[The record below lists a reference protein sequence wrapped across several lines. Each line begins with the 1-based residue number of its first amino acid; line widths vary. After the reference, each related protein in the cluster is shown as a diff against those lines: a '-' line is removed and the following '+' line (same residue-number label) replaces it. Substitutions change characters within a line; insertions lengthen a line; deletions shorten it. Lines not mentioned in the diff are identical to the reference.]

1 MPRHEPT
8 GLPQGRTALLAAAI
22 ASAMLAVACQPSGT
36 AVAKTAPPAPTV
48 SVAEVVQREV
58 VDWEDYTGRLE
69 AVKRV
74 EVRPRVSGYVLG
86 VHFTEGAE
94 VRKGQL
100 LFQIDPRPFQAEVD
114 QARAELERAR
124 SQQVKAKG
132 DLARGERLLAARAIS
147 REEYDQRTAAS
158 READAAVRAADAAL
172 EAAALNLEF
181 TRITAPI
188 AGRVSRAQVVEGNLV
203 AGGSAS
209 AAPLTTIV
217 SLDPIYAYFDI
228 DERAFLRH
236 AAQARNGAANG
247 GLPVALG
254 LGNEA
259 GHPHEGRLDFV
270 DNRVDPE
277 TGTIR
282 ARGVF
287 RNADRRFTP
296 GMFVRVKL
304 PLSERYP
311 ALLVNERAIG
321 TDQSNKFVLVLDES
335 NAAQYRAVK
344 LGPAIDGMRV
354 VREGLQ
360 AGERVVVNGLQRVR
374 PGMPVAPEA
383 VSMLNLK
390 PEGDAARVA
399 RAAH

>member
-1 MPRHEPT
+1 M
-8 GLPQGRTALLAAAI
+8 
-22 ASAMLAVACQPSGT
+22 
-36 AVAKTAPPAPTV
+36 
-48 SVAEVVQREV
+48 SVAEVVQRDV
-58 VDWEDYTGRLE
+58 VDWEEYTGRLE

-74 EVRPRVSGYVLG
+74 EIRPRVSGYVLG

-114 QARAELERAR
+114 QARRFLERAR
-124 SQQVKAKG
+124 SQLVKAKG
-132 DLARGERLLAARAIS
+132 DLERGDRLLTARAIS

-158 READAAVRAADAAL
+158 REAEAAVRAATAAL

-181 TRITAPI
+181 TRVSAPI

-203 AGGSAS
+203 AGGSGNATL
-209 AAPLTTIV
+209 LTTIV

-228 DERAFLRH
+228 DERAFLRY
-236 AAQARNGAANG
+236 AAQARTAAANG

-254 LGNEA
+254 LGSEA

-270 DNRVDPE
+270 DNGVDPQ

-287 RNADRRFTP
+287 PNADRRFTP
-296 GMFVRVKL
+296 GLFVRVKL
-304 PLSERYP
+304 PLSDRYP

-321 TDQSNKFVLVLDES
+321 TDQGNKFVLVLDDR
-335 NAAQYRAVK
+335 NTVQYRAVK
-344 LGPAIDGMRV
+344 LGPALDGLRV
-354 VREGLQ
+354 VREGLA
-360 AGERVVVNGLQRVR
+360 AGDRVVVNGLQRVR
-374 PGMPVAPEA
+374 PGMPVAPET
-383 VSMLNLK
+383 VSMQNLK
-390 PEGDAARVA
+390 PDGTDARVA
-399 RAAH
+399 RMSH

>member
-1 MPRHEPT
+1 MPDYRPGT
-8 GLPQGRTALLAAAI
+8 DSARRATLLVAAFAVATLI
-22 ASAMLAVACQPSGT
+22 AACQPAGT
-36 AVAKTAPPAPTV
+36 AVAKPAPTPPTV
-48 SVAEVVQREV
+48 SVSEVVQREV
-58 VDWEDYTGRLE
+58 SDWEEYTGRLE

-74 EVRPRVSGYVLG
+74 ELRPRVSGYVLG

-114 QARAELERAR
+114 QARAERERAR
-124 SQQVKAKG
+124 SRQVRAKG
-132 DLARGERLLAARAIS
+132 DLERGERLLAARAIS

-158 READAAVRAADAAL
+158 RESDAAVRAATAAL

-181 TRITAPI
+181 TRVTAPI

-203 AGGSAS
+203 QGGSGNATL
-209 AAPLTTIV
+209 LTTIV
-217 SLDPIYAYFDI
+217 ALDPVYAYFDI
-228 DERAFLRH
+228 DERAFLRY
-236 AAQARNGAANG
+236 AARARNGAANG

-254 LGNEA
+254 LGNES
-259 GHPHEGRLDFV
+259 GHPHEGHLDFV
-270 DNRVDPE
+270 DNRVDPD

-282 ARGVF
+282 VRGVF

-296 GMFVRVKL
+296 GLFVRVKL

-321 TDQSNKFVLVLDES
+321 TDQGNKFVLVLDEK
-335 NAAQYRAVK
+335 NTAQYRAVK
-344 LGPAIDGMRV
+344 LGPAIDGLRV

-360 AGERVVVNGLQRVR
+360 AGDRVVVNGLQRVR

-383 VSMLNLK
+383 VSMLNFE
-390 PEGDAARVA
+390 PEGDTERVA
-399 RAAH
+399 RPPR

>member
-1 MPRHEPT
+1 MSEYRPGVDRAPRA
-8 GLPQGRTALLAAAI
+8 ALLVLALAAA
-22 ASAMLAVACQPSGT
+22 ALTTACEPTAT
-36 AVAKTAPPAPTV
+36 AVAKPAPTPPTV
-48 SVAEVVQREV
+48 SVSEVVEREV
-58 VDWEDYTGRLE
+58 SDWEEYTGRLE

-114 QARAELERAR
+114 RARAELERAR

-158 READAAVRAADAAL
+158 RESNAAVAAATAAL

-181 TRITAPI
+181 TRVTAPI
-188 AGRVSRAQVVEGNLV
+188 AGRASRAQIVEGNLV
-203 AGGSAS
+203 ASGTGSATL
-209 AAPLTTIV
+209 LTTIV
-217 SLDPIYAYFDI
+217 SLDPVYAYFDI
-228 DERAFLRH
+228 DERAFLRY

-254 LGNEA
+254 LASES
-259 GHPHEGRLDFV
+259 GHPHEGHLDFV
-270 DNRVDPE
+270 DNGVDPD

-282 ARGVF
+282 VRGVF

-296 GMFVRVKL
+296 GLFVRVKL

-321 TDQSNKFVLVLDES
+321 TDQGNKFVLVLDDKS
-335 NAAQYRAVK
+335 TVQYRAVK
-344 LGPAIDGMRV
+344 LGPAIDGLRV
-354 VREGLQ
+354 VREGLK
-360 AGERVVVNGLQRVR
+360 AGDRVVVNGLQRVR

-383 VSMLNLK
+383 VSMLNLR
-390 PEGDAARVA
+390 PEDDAARVA
-399 RAAH
+399 RAAP